1 MSIPALPA
9 QRVILI
15 RRQFAFYSNYFQ
27 EFITSTARF
36 PAKVKVAWLDIS
48 PHTAASALSRSAI
61 NTHGDLTLQLKSA
74 TAAGHKQ
81 RMTNYFGIPG
91 EKKIRITHNG
101 ALMSDNTIAQYQS
114 KQALS
119 CTCDVITRNALPY
132 FRRCVKKLL
141 PQPTLSIL

>member
-1 MSIPALPA
+1 MSLPALPA

-36 PAKVKVAWLDIS
+36 PTKVKVVWLDIS
-48 PHTAASALSRSAI
+48 PHTAHTAASALSRSAI

-91 EKKIRITHNG
+91 EKIRIIH
-101 ALMSDNTIAQYQS
+101 II
-114 KQALS
+114 
-119 CTCDVITRNALPY
+119 VR
-132 FRRCVKKLL
+132 
-141 PQPTLSIL
+141 